1 MLKPIKNTHVLPD
14 LGGAKVSVERRCK
27 DTSRRVRW
35 PFWAGKGAGF
45 VLDTFENPAEGI
57 GKISFKGGV
66 GAQVPCHEVF
76 LADFGSASKGAD
88 ASLYE
93 VPGKCC
99 F

>member
-27 DTSRRVRW
+27 DTSPRVRW

-45 VLDTFENPAEGI
+45 VLDTFENRAEGI

-66 GAQVPCHEVF
+66 GAQV
-76 LADFGSASKGAD
+76 LRQ
-88 ASLYE
+88 E
-93 VPGKCC
+93 VPGRLCS
-99 F
+99 